1 MNRGAT
7 VREGTSLMLYQ
18 ALKKIVSVCFNLF
31 NLLLLGNLPPFGC
44 VSVVVEE
51 NARFLVVELSNKKV
65 VFPGGFMRWRERP
78 DEAAIREGKE
88 ETGLLLRTGNVIGYL
103 TYASRQ
109 FTRMSTIDIIY
120 EGEVV
125 GGTLR
130 SSIEGCSCWLHE
142 GELRDRL
149 NQDNRAIL
157 EAYLR
162 YRNERSQAKA
172 H

>member
-1 MNRGAT
+1 
-7 VREGTSLMLYQ
+7 MLYQ
-18 ALKKIVSVCFNLF
+18 ALKKIVSVFFNLF

-51 NARFLVVELSNKKV
+51 NAHFLVVELSNKEV

-78 DEAAIREGKE
+78 DQAAIREGKE

-109 FTRMSTIDIIY
+109 FDRMSTINIIY
-120 EGEVV
+120 QGAVV

-130 SSIEGCSCWLHE
+130 SSIEGRPCWLHE
-142 GELRDRL
+142 SELQARL

-162 YRNERSQAKA
+162 YRNRQSQAKA